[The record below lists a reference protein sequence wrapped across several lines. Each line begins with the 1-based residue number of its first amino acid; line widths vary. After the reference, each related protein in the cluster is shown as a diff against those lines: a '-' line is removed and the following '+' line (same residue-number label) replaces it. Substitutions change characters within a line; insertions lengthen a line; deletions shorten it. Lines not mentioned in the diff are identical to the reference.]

1 MLVLLI
7 KSSACLAI
15 FMLFYK
21 LCLEETSAH
30 TFKRFYL
37 IGAIII
43 SIGIPFI
50 TFTSYIDV
58 ESVNVISTSQTIEN
72 PSTEFSKVKEI
83 RNYIPFILW
92 SIYAIGVI
100 LFSFRFFKNLFQLLQ
115 KTKNNPKHKNQ
126 NFINVL
132 IPDLITPHTF
142 FNYIFLNKL
151 KFETHQIPKE
161 VLLHE
166 ETHATQK
173 HSLDVLFI
181 ELLQIIFWSNPMIY
195 FIKHSIKLNHEFL
208 ADQAVIKHGVT
219 PSTYQ
224 QIILAF
230 SSNAL
235 EPQLANAFNYSSI
248 KKRFTVMKTQTSKTT
263 LWVRSLTIMPLLAIL
278 IYGFSSRDIIE
289 KQLKNSQTSTL
300 EAEYLKKDK
309 QTSKQLLI
317 IKVIDHNTIYINN
330 KKCPLIDVEKE
341 ILNLVDNL
349 IIKEKEGLSPLI
361 VYNTPAPDETLKTLK
376 NILRKHHILRINLK
390 TETKTSK
397 VADTIYFFNQKKQH

>member
-1 MLVLLI
+1 MLVILI

-15 FMLFYK
+15 FMVFYK
-21 LCLEETSAH
+21 LCLEKTSAH

-43 SIGIPFI
+43 SIVIPFI
-50 TFTSYIDV
+50 TFTTYIEV
-58 ESVNVISTSQTIEN
+58 ETANIISTSKTIKN
-72 PSTEFSKVKEI
+72 SSTEFSKTKEFQYYLPI
-83 RNYIPFILW
+83 ILW
-92 SIYAIGVI
+92 SIYALGVI
-100 LFSFRFFKNLFQLLQ
+100 LFSFRFLKNLFQLLQ
-115 KTKNNPKHKNQ
+115 KTKNNPTHKNQ

-132 IPDLITPHTF
+132 ITDLITPHTF

-161 VLLHE
+161 VILHE
-166 ETHATQK
+166 ETHAMQK

-181 ELLQIIFWSNPMIY
+181 ELLQIIFWCNPMIY

-208 ADQAVIKHGVT
+208 ADEAVIKHGVN

-224 QIILAF
+224 QILLAF

-248 KKRFTVMKTQTSKTT
+248 KKRFTVMKTQTPKTT
-263 LWVRSLTIMPLLAIL
+263 LWVRSLILMPLLAVL
-278 IYGFSSRDIIE
+278 IYSFSSRKIIE
-289 KQLKNSQTSTL
+289 KQLENSQITPQEVGS
-300 EAEYLKKDK
+300 LKKDK

-317 IKVIDHNTIYINN
+317 IKIIDNNTIYINN
-330 KKCPLIDVEKE
+330 KKCPLIKLEKE
-341 ILNLVDNL
+341 IINLVDNL
-349 IIKEKEGLSPLI
+349 SIKEKEGLSPLI
-361 VYNTPAPDETLKTLK
+361 VYNSPAPDETLKTLK